1 MPASSH
7 YKAKGRP
14 TVRKAVTAL
23 KRAIARRG
31 RGVTTM
37 PYLGCGSVT
46 TMPYLGSG
54 RRGKRRGGISWNMI
68 ENAWRSIPS
77 ALGSLPPSPMG
88 ISNAGVEQLLRS
100 SGLFG

>member
-37 PYLGCGSVT
+37 PYLGSGVT

-54 RRGKRRGGISWNMI
+54 RRGRRGGFIPGLSWKQMEDAFN
-68 ENAWRSIPS
+68 SIP
-77 ALGSLPPSPMG
+77 AAINAIPQG
-88 ISNAGVEQLLRS
+88 IGLIPNS
-100 SGLFG
+100 SVINWLK

>member
-31 RGVTTM
+31 KGIRR
-37 PYLGCGSVT
+37 
-46 TMPYLGSG
+46 G
-54 RRGKRRGGISWNMI
+54 RRGGSGWNLI
-68 ENAWRSIPS
+68 ADAWKSIPS
-77 ALGSLPPSPMG
+77 ALGNLPPSPSG
-88 ISNAGVEQLLRS
+88 ISHAGAEQWLRS
-100 SGLFG
+100 LGIFG

>member
-37 PYLGCGSVT
+37 PYLG
-46 TMPYLGSG
+46 SG
-54 RRGKRRGGISWNMI
+54 RRGRRGGFIPGLSWKQMEDAFN
-68 ENAWRSIPS
+68 SIP
-77 ALGSLPPSPMG
+77 AAINAIPQG
-88 ISNAGVEQLLRS
+88 IGLIPNS
-100 SGLFG
+100 SVINWLK